1 MSYQS
6 QKYNLNWN
14 YLNPKIAKIC
24 RILFDKRHQSHS
36 LQYQFVSIL

>member
-24 RILFDKRHQSHS
+24 RILFDKRHNHIHYNIS
-36 LQYQFVSIL
+36 L